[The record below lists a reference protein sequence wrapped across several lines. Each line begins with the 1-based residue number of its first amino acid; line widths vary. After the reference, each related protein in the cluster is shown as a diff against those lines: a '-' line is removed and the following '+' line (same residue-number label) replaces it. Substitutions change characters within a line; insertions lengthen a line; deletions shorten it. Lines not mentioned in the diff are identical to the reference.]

1 MANQARAQNPVGKV
15 MVVGAGIAGVQAALD
30 LANAGF
36 YVHLVE
42 KKSAIGGVM
51 AQLDKTFPT
60 NDCSMCIISPKL
72 VECGRH
78 LNIEILTLSEVKA
91 LAGEPGNFTVTVAQ
105 EPRFIDPAKCT
116 GCGACTD
123 ACPVGVP
130 NQFNMA
136 LDEAKAIYRLYPQAI
151 PSTFAIKKFDRAPC
165 VRACPAN
172 LSAQGY
178 VQLIK
183 AGKFPESLSLIMDR
197 LPLPGVIGRICP
209 HPCETDCRRQ
219 EMDEPVAICNLKR
232 FVADQVDWDA
242 LPVPEIVKNDQPVAI
257 VGSGPGGLSCAYH
270 LALKGYKAVVFE
282 AAPEPGGWLR
292 YGIPDYRLPREVLAR
307 EINYI
312 KKLGVEIRT
321 STPIGSGR
329 TINDLL
335 TKEGFRAVYLGV
347 GCQDS
352 LRIPVPGSEA
362 QGVLWGVEFLKD
374 AASGQAPDLKG
385 KKVLVVGGGNV
396 AMDVARTAKRLGPKE
411 VQIICLETREEMPAN
426 PWEVEEA
433 EAEGIPIVHRWGVKQ
448 VVAPGGQVT
457 GLEMKAVERVFDE
470 QGRFAPTY
478 FEDQIKV
485 ENCDVVLLAIGQKAN
500 LAFITDQDGI
510 ELTPRGL
517 IKADPDTKATSREGV
532 FAGGDVV
539 SGPWIAIAAVA
550 DGREAA
556 ASIDRYL
563 TGQDLK
569 KDRELPL
576 RPIKEGVWNPIPED
590 EPQKARAPMAHM
602 PVEKWLAGFK
612 EINLGYDTEQ
622 AVAEAAR
629 CINCGVC
636 SECMQCV
643 VACQAG
649 AVAHDQGPQTLDLN
663 VGAVV
668 LAPGFQPYDPAKYAA
683 YHYAQY
689 PGVVTSME
697 FERILSASGPFAG
710 HLIRPSDHKEPKKIA
725 WLQCVGSRDLHHC
738 DNSYCSSVCCMYAI
752 KQAVIAK
759 EHAKEYDLECAI
771 FFMDMR
777 THGKDFEKYYWRAEQ
792 EHGVRFIRSRVHSID
807 PVPGSD
813 DVSIRYLDEK
823 GELHTEIFNMVVLS
837 VGLEASQAALDLG
850 KTLGIDVRPETRFA
864 NTSKFTPVSTNK
876 EGVYV
881 CGVFQSPKDIPQ
893 SVMEAS
899 AAAAAAGEL
908 LAKARGTQLK
918 KPELPPERDVS
929 GEEPR
934 IGIFACNCGINIGGV
949 IDIPALVEY
958 AKTLPNVVFVDQNLF
973 TCSADT
979 QSKILEAINEQKLNR
994 VMVASCSPRT
1004 HAPMF
1009 METIQQAGLNP
1020 YLFEMA
1026 NIRDQDSWV
1035 HMHEPEAALEKAKDL
1050 VRGVAARLANLEPLH
1065 KMAFP
1070 VNKSALV
1077 IGGGVAGMEAARSIA
1092 NMGFQAYLV
1101 EQTDKLGGNA
1111 WSLVL
1116 EHKGNDYQGYL
1127 ENLIKAVES
1136 HANIELMFNSQV
1148 TETSGFIGNFKSTV
1162 KTPKGDQELEHGVTV
1177 MATGGQA
1184 FKPEEYLYGEHGN
1197 VMLAFDL
1204 DKLIQAKDPK
1214 VTGAKQTVFIQ
1225 CVGSR
1230 EPQRPYCSR
1239 LCCTHSVE
1247 SALSLKEFNP
1257 DMDVFILYRDMRTY
1271 GERELLYKEARE
1283 KGVMFI
1289 RFDLEGKPKVE
1300 KAADGSLQV
1309 TVKDPILGLPVVL
1322 RPDLLTLASAVL
1334 PNPTEELGELFKVS
1348 RNAEG
1353 FFNEAHAKLR
1363 PVDFPSDGIYLAGL
1377 AHYPKPI
1384 DETIAQAKAAAGR
1397 AATYLALNEV
1407 KVGGVIAVVQQ
1418 DKCAVCLTCVRTCP
1432 FNVPVIDYKVDAAY
1446 IDPAKCQGCGVCVS
1460 ECPAKAIQLKHFT
1473 DTQIIAQELALA
1485 AG

>member
-1 MANQARAQNPVGKV
+1 
-15 MVVGAGIAGVQAALD
+15 
-30 LANAGF
+30 
-36 YVHLVE
+36 
-42 KKSAIGGVM
+42 
-51 AQLDKTFPT
+51 
-60 NDCSMCIISPKL
+60 
-72 VECGRH
+72 
-78 LNIEILTLSEVKA
+78 
-91 LAGEPGNFTVTVAQ
+91 
-105 EPRFIDPAKCT
+105 
-116 GCGACTD
+116 
-123 ACPVGVP
+123 
-130 NQFNMA
+130 
-136 LDEAKAIYRLYPQAI
+136 
-151 PSTFAIKKFDRAPC
+151 
-165 VRACPAN
+165 
-172 LSAQGY
+172 
-178 VQLIK
+178 
-183 AGKFPESLSLIMDR
+183 
-197 LPLPGVIGRICP
+197 
-209 HPCETDCRRQ
+209 
-219 EMDEPVAICNLKR
+219 
-232 FVADQVDWDA
+232 
-242 LPVPEIVKNDQPVAI
+242 
-257 VGSGPGGLSCAYH
+257 
-270 LALKGYKAVVFE
+270 
-282 AAPEPGGWLR
+282 
-292 YGIPDYRLPREVLAR
+292 
-307 EINYI
+307 
-312 KKLGVEIRT
+312 
-321 STPIGSGR
+321 
-329 TINDLL
+329 
-335 TKEGFRAVYLGV
+335 
-347 GCQDS
+347 
-352 LRIPVPGSEA
+352 
-362 QGVLWGVEFLKD
+362 
-374 AASGQAPDLKG
+374 
-385 KKVLVVGGGNV
+385 
-396 AMDVARTAKRLGPKE
+396 
-411 VQIICLETREEMPAN
+411 
-426 PWEVEEA
+426 
-433 EAEGIPIVHRWGVKQ
+433 
-448 VVAPGGQVT
+448 
-457 GLEMKAVERVFDE
+457 
-470 QGRFAPTY
+470 
-478 FEDQIKV
+478 
-485 ENCDVVLLAIGQKAN
+485 
-500 LAFITDQDGI
+500 
-510 ELTPRGL
+510 
-517 IKADPDTKATSREGV
+517 
-532 FAGGDVV
+532 
-539 SGPWIAIAAVA
+539 
-550 DGREAA
+550 
-556 ASIDRYL
+556 
-563 TGQDLK
+563 
-569 KDRELPL
+569 
-576 RPIKEGVWNPIPED
+576 
-590 EPQKARAPMAHM
+590 
-602 PVEKWLAGFK
+602 
-612 EINLGYDTEQ
+612 
-622 AVAEAAR
+622 VAEAAR

-643 VACQAG
+643 IACQAG
-649 AVAHDQGPQTLDLN
+649 AVAHEQGPQTLDLN

-668 LAPGFQPYDPAKYAA
+668 LAPGFQPYDPTKYSA

-710 HLIRPSDHKEPKKIA
+710 HLVRPSDHKEPKKIA

-813 DVSIRYLDEK
+813 DVSIRFLDER
-823 GELHTEIFNMVVLS
+823 GQLHTEIFDLVVLS
-837 VGLEASQAALDLG
+837 VGLETSQAALDLG
-850 KTLGIDVRPETRFA
+850 KTLGIDVRTETRFA
-864 NTSKFTPVSTNK
+864 DTSIFTPVSTNK
-876 EGVYV
+876 DGIYV

-908 LAKARGTQLK
+908 LAKARGTELK

-929 GEEPR
+929 GEAPR

-958 AKTLPNVVFVDQNLF
+958 AKTLPNVVFVDENLF

-979 QSKILEAINEQKLNR
+979 QGKILDAINEHSLNR

-1035 HMHEPEAALEKAKDL
+1035 HMHEPKAALEKAKDL

-1070 VNKSALV
+1070 VYKSALV

-1092 NMGFQAYLV
+1092 DMGFQAYLV

-1111 WSLVL
+1111 WNLVL
-1116 EHKGNDYQGYL
+1116 EPKGKNYQGYL
-1127 ENLIKAVES
+1127 ENLVKSVQS
-1136 HANIELMFNSQV
+1136 HANIEIMFNSQV
-1148 TETSGFIGNFKSTV
+1148 TETSGFIGNFKSSV
-1162 KTPKGDQELEHGVTV
+1162 KTPQGDRDLEHGVTV

-1184 FKPEEYLYGEHGN
+1184 FKPEEYLYGEHDN

-1204 DKLIQAKDPK
+1204 DKLIKAQDPK
-1214 VTGAKQTVFIQ
+1214 VTGAKQAVFIQ

-1247 SALSLKEFNP
+1247 SALSLKELNP
-1257 DMDVFILYRDMRTY
+1257 DLDVFILYRDMRTY

-1289 RFDLEGKPKVE
+1289 RFDLDGKPQVE
-1300 KAADGSLQV
+1300 KASDGGLQV
-1309 TVKDPILGLPVVL
+1309 TVTDPILGLPVVL

-1377 AHYPKPI
+1377 AHYPKPM

-1397 AATYLALNEV
+1397 AATYLAQDVV
-1407 KVGGVIAVVQQ
+1407 KVGGVIAVVEQ

-1473 DTQIIAQELALA
+1473 DSQIIAQELALA